1 MSLATRSHMPFA
13 VYCQTEHYAT
23 ITNARGELQ
32 LHGGWQKPLQYQP
45 SGIILPTAFGIG
57 VTGENTL

>member
-1 MSLATRSHMPFA
+1 MPFA
-13 VYCQTEHYAT
+13 AYCQTEHYAT

-32 LHGGWQKPLQYQP
+32 LHGGWQKLLQYQP
-45 SGIILPTAFGIG
+45 SGIVLPTAFGIG